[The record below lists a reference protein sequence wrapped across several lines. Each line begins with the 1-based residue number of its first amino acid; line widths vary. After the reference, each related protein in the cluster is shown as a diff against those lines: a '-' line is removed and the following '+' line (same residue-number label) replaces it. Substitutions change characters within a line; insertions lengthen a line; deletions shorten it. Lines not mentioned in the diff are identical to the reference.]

1 MRNWKNLRIMQD
13 LLSNLKMLLIIEQE
27 SIIRKGWEIKMKVYN
42 KLVRDLIPQI
52 IEKSG
57 SKFDTHIADTEE
69 YKKLME
75 EKLQEEVN
83 EYFKDK
89 NLEELADVL
98 EVLIG
103 LAGSLGY
110 TEAELFGKRMQKKEE
125 RGGFNEGI
133 VLERTWEEE

>member
-1 MRNWKNLRIMQD
+1 
-13 LLSNLKMLLIIEQE
+13 MLLITEQE
-27 SIIRKGWEIKMKVYN
+27 NIIRKGWEIKMKVYN

-52 IEKSG
+52 IEKDG
-57 SKFDTHIADTEE
+57 RKFDTHIADTEE

-83 EYFKDK
+83 EYLEDK

-98 EVLIG
+98 EVLVG

-110 TEAELFGKRMQKKEE
+110 TEEELFEKRMEKKEE
-125 RGGFNEGI
+125 RGGFVEGV
-133 VLERTWEEE
+133 VLERTWKEE